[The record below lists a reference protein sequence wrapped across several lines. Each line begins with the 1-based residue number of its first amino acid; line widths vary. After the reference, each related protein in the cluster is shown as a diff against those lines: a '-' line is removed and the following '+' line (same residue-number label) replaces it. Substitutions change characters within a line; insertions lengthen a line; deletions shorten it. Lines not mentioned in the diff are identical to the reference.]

1 MLFAIYCIDK
11 TGAADLRAAN
21 LKAHGEYLA
30 SKPIDIVLCGPL
42 RTPDGNTTV
51 GSLFVVDADSIE
63 RAQAFNRNDP
73 LHKAGVW
80 RTEEIHAFVKRDV

>member
-11 TGAADLRAAN
+11 TDAAELRARN
-21 LKAHGEYLA
+21 LEAHAAYLA

-42 RTPDGNTTV
+42 RTPDGKTTV
-51 GSLFVVDADSIE
+51 GSLFVVEADSIE
-63 RAQAFNRNDP
+63 RAKAFNVNDP

-80 RTEEIHAFVKRDV
+80 RAEEIHAFVKRDV